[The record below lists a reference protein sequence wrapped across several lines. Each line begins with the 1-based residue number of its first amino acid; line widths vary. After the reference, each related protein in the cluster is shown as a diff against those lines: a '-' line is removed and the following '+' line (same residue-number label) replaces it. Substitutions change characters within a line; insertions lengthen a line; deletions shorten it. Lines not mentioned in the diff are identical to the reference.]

1 MSICLACD
9 VGNTREKDMEAMISD
24 GSLERFR
31 PIDRHA
37 LRGSLQHETTKAS
50 VCSKRFWG
58 SATCFVFYVLPP
70 LALLKGNER

>member
-1 MSICLACD
+1 LLAMWA
-9 VGNTREKDMEAMISD
+9 TRGKKDLEVMITD

-31 PIDRHA
+31 PIDRHG
-37 LRGSLQHETTKAS
+37 LRGSLQHETMKAS

-58 SATCFVFYVLPP
+58 SATSVVFYVLPP